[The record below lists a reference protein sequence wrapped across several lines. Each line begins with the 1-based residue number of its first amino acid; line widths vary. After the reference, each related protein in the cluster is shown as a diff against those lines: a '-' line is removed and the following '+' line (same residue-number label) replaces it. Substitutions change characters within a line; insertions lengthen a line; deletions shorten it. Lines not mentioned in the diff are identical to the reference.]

1 MARCDLPH
9 LLGLFAGCSGIFAA
23 VSKAAALDL
32 LGGVSHHPLNGLQ
45 TLGVLIQLGNGVEQP
60 LGIGVALR
68 GLKDILCCA
77 VLDGLTGVHNHDL
90 FAGLGHNTQIVGDED
105 HGGVQPLL
113 QFVDQA
119 QHLGLNGHIQCSG
132 GFVGKDQLRLTGQR
146 NGNDN
151 ALLHAAGKLMGVL
164 HLALCRDAHQLH
176 HLVHTGFQLSSAL
189 LRMMDLQHLHDLG
202 SHGHHRVQGRHGILE
217 DHGYYTAA
225 HGTDLF
231 LGSIQHMALENLTV
245 LDLTRVLAGPFC
257 TMMLAD
263 MGANVIKI
271 EVPKGGDDTRSY
283 PPFRAENLN
292 GERESVYFANI
303 NRNKKG
309 ITLNLKAPEGKEI
322 FKELVKK
329 ADIVVENYRPGV
341 MDKLGLGY
349 DVLKEINP
357 RIIYAAVSGF
367 GCYGP
372 YHLRPGYDI
381 LAQAMG
387 GMMSITGSKGG
398 EPTRAG
404 SALGDILG
412 GLHVTIGILAAV
424 NARTITGKGQRV
436 DVSLM
441 DSMIAATENTAL
453 KYIETGNIPA
463 PMGNRYAAVSPYDS
477 FTCKGGKVIIA
488 AGNQKLYEKLCN
500 EVLERPD
507 MITDPRFV
515 DMPGRL
521 ANQDAIAEVIEER
534 IKDLTPNEAAEL
546 VLAHG
551 IPAGPIMNIK
561 EILDDPHVKE
571 REMFVEMDH
580 PTLGKVTVNGC
591 AIKLMDTKPSVRTPA
606 PQLGQNNRDIFEGVL
621 GMTEEQFNT
630 LHEKQV
636 F

>member
-1 MARCDLPH
+1 MSD
-9 LLGLFAGCSGIFAA
+9 
-23 VSKAAALDL
+23 
-32 LGGVSHHPLNGLQ
+32 
-45 TLGVLIQLGNGVEQP
+45 
-60 LGIGVALR
+60 
-68 GLKDILCCA
+68 
-77 VLDGLTGVHNHDL
+77 
-90 FAGLGHNTQIVGDED
+90 
-105 HGGVQPLL
+105 
-113 QFVDQA
+113 
-119 QHLGLNGHIQCSG
+119 
-132 GFVGKDQLRLTGQR
+132 
-146 NGNDN
+146 
-151 ALLHAAGKLMGVL
+151 
-164 HLALCRDAHQLH
+164 
-176 HLVHTGFQLSSAL
+176 
-189 LRMMDLQHLHDLG
+189 
-202 SHGHHRVQGRHGILE
+202 
-217 DHGYYTAA
+217 
-225 HGTDLF
+225 
-231 LGSIQHMALENLTV
+231 HMALENLTV

-271 EVPKGGDDTRSY
+271 EVPTGGDDTRTY
-283 PPFRAENLN
+283 PPFREKNLN
-292 GERESVYFANI
+292 GQRESLYFANI

-309 ITLNLKAPEGKEI
+309 VTLNLKSPEGKAI

-357 RIIYAAVSGF
+357 RLIYAAVSGF

-387 GMMSITGSKGG
+387 GMMAITGPRGG

-404 SALGDILG
+404 SALGDMLG

-453 KYIETGNIPA
+453 KYLESGQIP
-463 PMGNRYAAVSPYDS
+463 PRMGNRYAAVSPYDA
-477 FTCKGGKVIIA
+477 FKVKDGVIIIA
-488 AGNQKLYEKLCN
+488 AGNQKLYEKLCT
-500 EVLERPD
+500 EVLHRPD

-515 DMPGRL
+515 DMTGRL
-521 ANQDAIAEVIEER
+521 ENQDAIQEVIEDTL
-534 IKDLTPNEAAEL
+534 KDYTMEEATQL
-546 VLAHG
+546 VLSKG
-551 IPAGPIMNIK
+551 IPAGPILNIK
-561 EILDDPHVKE
+561 QILEDPHVKE

-580 PTLGKVTVNGC
+580 PTLGRITVNGC

-606 PQLGQNNRDIFEGVL
+606 PQLGQDNKAIYEGLL
-621 GMTEEQFNT
+621 GMSEEEFAA
-630 LHEKQV
+630 LHEKAV

>member
-1 MARCDLPH
+1 MSD
-9 LLGLFAGCSGIFAA
+9 
-23 VSKAAALDL
+23 
-32 LGGVSHHPLNGLQ
+32 
-45 TLGVLIQLGNGVEQP
+45 
-60 LGIGVALR
+60 
-68 GLKDILCCA
+68 
-77 VLDGLTGVHNHDL
+77 
-90 FAGLGHNTQIVGDED
+90 
-105 HGGVQPLL
+105 
-113 QFVDQA
+113 
-119 QHLGLNGHIQCSG
+119 
-132 GFVGKDQLRLTGQR
+132 
-146 NGNDN
+146 
-151 ALLHAAGKLMGVL
+151 
-164 HLALCRDAHQLH
+164 
-176 HLVHTGFQLSSAL
+176 
-189 LRMMDLQHLHDLG
+189 
-202 SHGHHRVQGRHGILE
+202 
-217 DHGYYTAA
+217 
-225 HGTDLF
+225 
-231 LGSIQHMALENLTV
+231 HMALENLTV

-271 EVPKGGDDTRSY
+271 EVPTSGDDTRTY
-283 PPFRAENLN
+283 PPFREKNLN
-292 GERESVYFANI
+292 GQRESLYFANI

-309 ITLNLKAPEGKEI
+309 VTLNLKAPEGKAI

-357 RIIYAAVSGF
+357 RLIYAAVSGF

-387 GMMSITGSKGG
+387 GMMAITGPRGG

-404 SALGDILG
+404 SALGDMLG

-453 KYIETGNIPA
+453 KYLESGQIP
-463 PMGNRYAAVSPYDS
+463 PRMGNRYAAVSPYDA
-477 FTCKGGKVIIA
+477 FKVKDGVIIIA
-488 AGNQKLYEKLCN
+488 AGNQKLYEKLCT
-500 EVLERPD
+500 EVLHRPD

-515 DMPGRL
+515 DMTGRL
-521 ANQDAIAEVIEER
+521 ENQDAIQEVIEDTL
-534 IKDLTPNEAAEL
+534 KDYTMEEATQL
-546 VLAHG
+546 VLSKG
-551 IPAGPIMNIK
+551 IPAGPILNIK
-561 EILDDPHVKE
+561 QILEDPHVKE

-580 PTLGKVTVNGC
+580 PTLGRITVNGC

-606 PQLGQNNRDIFEGVL
+606 PQLGQDNKAIYEGLL
-621 GMTEEQFNT
+621 GMSEEEFAA
-630 LHEKQV
+630 LHEKAV

>member
-1 MARCDLPH
+1 MSD
-9 LLGLFAGCSGIFAA
+9 
-23 VSKAAALDL
+23 
-32 LGGVSHHPLNGLQ
+32 
-45 TLGVLIQLGNGVEQP
+45 
-60 LGIGVALR
+60 
-68 GLKDILCCA
+68 
-77 VLDGLTGVHNHDL
+77 
-90 FAGLGHNTQIVGDED
+90 
-105 HGGVQPLL
+105 
-113 QFVDQA
+113 
-119 QHLGLNGHIQCSG
+119 
-132 GFVGKDQLRLTGQR
+132 
-146 NGNDN
+146 
-151 ALLHAAGKLMGVL
+151 
-164 HLALCRDAHQLH
+164 
-176 HLVHTGFQLSSAL
+176 
-189 LRMMDLQHLHDLG
+189 
-202 SHGHHRVQGRHGILE
+202 
-217 DHGYYTAA
+217 
-225 HGTDLF
+225 
-231 LGSIQHMALENLTV
+231 HMALENLTV

-271 EVPKGGDDTRSY
+271 EVPTGGDDTRTY
-283 PPFRAENLN
+283 PPFREKNLN
-292 GERESVYFANI
+292 GQRESLYFANI

-309 ITLNLKAPEGKEI
+309 ITLNLKAPEGKAI

-357 RIIYAAVSGF
+357 RLIYAAVSGF

-387 GMMSITGSKGG
+387 GMMAITGPRGG

-404 SALGDILG
+404 SALGDMLG

-453 KYIETGNIPA
+453 KYLESGQIP
-463 PMGNRYAAVSPYDS
+463 PRMGNRYAAVSPYDA
-477 FTCKGGKVIIA
+477 FKVKDWVIIIA
-488 AGNQKLYEKLCN
+488 AGNQKLYEKLCT
-500 EVLERPD
+500 EVLHRPD

-515 DMPGRL
+515 DMTGRL
-521 ANQDAIAEVIEER
+521 ENQDAIQEVIEDTL
-534 IKDLTPNEAAEL
+534 KDYTMEEATQL
-546 VLAHG
+546 VLSKG
-551 IPAGPIMNIK
+551 IPAGPILNIK
-561 EILDDPHVKE
+561 QILEDPHVKE

-580 PTLGKVTVNGC
+580 PTLGRITVNGC

-606 PQLGQNNRDIFEGVL
+606 PQLGQDNKAIYEGLL
-621 GMTEEQFNT
+621 GMSEEEFAA
-630 LHEKQV
+630 LHEKAV

>member
-1 MARCDLPH
+1 M
-9 LLGLFAGCSGIFAA
+9 S
-23 VSKAAALDL
+23 
-32 LGGVSHHPLNGLQ
+32 
-45 TLGVLIQLGNGVEQP
+45 E
-60 LGIGVALR
+60 
-68 GLKDILCCA
+68 
-77 VLDGLTGVHNHDL
+77 
-90 FAGLGHNTQIVGDED
+90 
-105 HGGVQPLL
+105 
-113 QFVDQA
+113 
-119 QHLGLNGHIQCSG
+119 
-132 GFVGKDQLRLTGQR
+132 
-146 NGNDN
+146 
-151 ALLHAAGKLMGVL
+151 
-164 HLALCRDAHQLH
+164 
-176 HLVHTGFQLSSAL
+176 
-189 LRMMDLQHLHDLG
+189 
-202 SHGHHRVQGRHGILE
+202 
-217 DHGYYTAA
+217 
-225 HGTDLF
+225 
-231 LGSIQHMALENLTV
+231 HMALENLTV

-283 PPFRAENLN
+283 PPFRAKNLN

-309 ITLNLKAPEGKEI
+309 ITLN
-322 FKELVKK
+322 
-329 ADIVVENYRPGV
+329 
-341 MDKLGLGY
+341 LGY

-477 FTCKGGKVIIA
+477 FACKGGKVIIA